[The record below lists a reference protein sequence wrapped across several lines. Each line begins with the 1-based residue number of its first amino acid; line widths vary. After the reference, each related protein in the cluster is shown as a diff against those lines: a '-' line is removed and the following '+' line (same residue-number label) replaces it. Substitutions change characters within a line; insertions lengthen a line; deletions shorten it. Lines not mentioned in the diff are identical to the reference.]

1 MDLQDFLNDWHN
13 GSPTVPVHTSG
24 STGAPKPLRV
34 EKRRME
40 ASARL
45 TCDFLGLAPGDTALL
60 CMPLDY
66 IAGKMMVVRSLV
78 RGLRLVSV
86 KPSSRPLAGLDEV
99 PVFAAM
105 VPMQVACSLHCAK
118 ERRLLMGIRHLIIGG
133 GAVDKALEKE
143 LRSFPNAVWSTY
155 GMTETLSHIALR
167 RLSGPDADSWY
178 TPFTGVGVSLG
189 ADGCL
194 VIDAPLVCD
203 GTLHTNDFAELHPDG
218 RRFRIL
224 GRKDNVINSGG
235 VKIRMEDVERLLSP
249 HLHAPFVIT
258 KRRDARLGEAVA
270 MVFEGK
276 EADVRGI
283 RAVCENVLP
292 EYWRPRTFVAVDKVP
307 LTGTGKPARA
317 EAQRMAEASTGPVV
331 RHETV
336 VVGGQQAV
344 LLVPLQLA
352 LAGFL
357 VCCSIF
363 LRASGVDVD
372 EVAVGVIFI
381 GVAVS
386 DFSVLA
392 WSRFRAVVHV
402 ADIGKLELLS
412 FILSVGVRKVVAH
425 VERAVELQ
433 VCLRQVLA
441 LRRDAVHVVIAH
453 RERVACRLAV
463 SARVGAGCA

>member
-86 KPSSRPLAGLDEV
+86 KPSSRPLAGQDEA

-133 GAVDKALEKE
+133 G
-143 LRSFPNAVWSTY
+143 FPNAVWSTY

-292 EYWRPRTFVAVDKVP
+292 EYWRPRTFAAVDKVP

-317 EAQRMAEASTGPVV
+317 EAQRMAETST
-331 RHETV
+331 ENT
-336 VVGGQQAV
+336 
-344 LLVPLQLA
+344 
-352 LAGFL
+352 
-357 VCCSIF
+357 I
-363 LRASGVDVD
+363 
-372 EVAVGVIFI
+372 
-381 GVAVS
+381 
-386 DFSVLA
+386 
-392 WSRFRAVVHV
+392 
-402 ADIGKLELLS
+402 
-412 FILSVGVRKVVAH
+412 
-425 VERAVELQ
+425 
-433 VCLRQVLA
+433 
-441 LRRDAVHVVIAH
+441 
-453 RERVACRLAV
+453 
-463 SARVGAGCA
+463 